1 LAELVVDCPLAD
13 PLADAPAAAKF
24 KAIVTAKRTRA
35 NLRMV
40 NLSSALMN
48 RAPLGVTEQ
57 ARRAFGMQGPAA
69 EGYEAVHKGAEIDAG
84 AQVEIG
90 ESDLRPE

>member
-1 LAELVVDCPLAD
+1 LAELAVDCPLAD

-35 NLRMV
+35 NLRIV
-40 NLSSALMN
+40 NLFSVSMN
-48 RAPLGVTEQ
+48 RAPLGIAEQ